1 MKANANLVAGIYAV
15 LFILVL
21 SLVYNFN
28 TTRIR
33 TDCVQSLVK
42 NGSPA
47 LEAAKACN

>member
-15 LFILVL
+15 MFILVL
-21 SLVYNFN
+21 SLTYNYN
-28 TTRIR
+28 TNRIR
-33 TDCVQSLVK
+33 TDCVQSLVS